1 MPSDGSLNGENVDDK
16 GSIRK
21 DNGTLKDKDV
31 CRDYLNNICNR
42 GSRCK
47 FYHPEEHD
55 NKQQNAAD
63 EPYQFCIDFQN
74 QGCNR
79 DNCRYVHAFRED
91 VERYKRTGDVTL
103 GLARALAA
111 LMRGD
116 TINSIPLCKEF
127 QNGHCARGPQCR
139 YWHIN
144 KDEERRK
151 RFHGR
156 HVVAAAS
163 PFGAYTGH
171 AAGIRR
177 RADEYGVSSFDDYMP
192 PEKRAAPFVQP
203 LPVPM
208 IPGGPTRLLVDLERR
223 NAELIAEVDSLK
235 RELQRE
241 KERYDDLMSLF
252 RATQANQTAAIQTQ
266 RSIPSGAS
274 IPSMASNQPGIS
286 SIGAQ
291 QPGALQQWGTGGGKA
306 TPNYYDW
313 TSN

>member
-1 MPSDGSLNGENVDDK
+1 MGDINGENGEDK
-16 GSIRK
+16 GSNRK
-21 DNGTLKDKDV
+21 DNGKDRDV

-55 NKQQNAAD
+55 NKAQNAAD

-74 QGCNR
+74 QGCSR

-156 HVVAAAS
+156 HVGAAS

-171 AAGIRR
+171 TAGIRR
-177 RADEYGVSSFDDYMP
+177 RADDYGSSYDDYMP
-192 PEKRAAPFVQP
+192 PEKRIAPFVQP

-208 IPGGPTRLLVDLERR
+208 IPGGPTRLMVDLERR

-252 RATQANQTAAIQTQ
+252 RATQANQTASIQT
-266 RSIPSGAS
+266 RPSGAS
-274 IPSMASNQPGIS
+274 QPGIPSMGGQQ
-286 SIGAQ
+286 Q
-291 QPGALQQWGTGGGKA
+291 QPGAMQQWGTGGGGKA
-306 TPNYYDW
+306 TPNYMGSFDW
-313 TSN
+313 TAN